1 MNLEIETGSLTALLG
16 PSGSGKTT
24 LLRIMAG
31 LERADRGKVHLEGRD
46 VTDVPARNRGIGFC
60 FQHHAAFDHLTVARN
75 VAFGL
80 EVRRRPKREIRA
92 KVAEL
97 LDVVQLSGL
106 ADRYPGQLSG
116 GQRQRMALAR
126 ALAIEPPVLLL
137 DEPFGSLDTHVRQDL
152 RRWLRRLH
160 DEHPVTT
167 VLVTHDRE
175 EAMEV
180 ADQLAVLHHGRIEQS
195 GTPSDLYDRPATEF
209 VLTFLGPATRIA
221 GRWVRPH
228 DVVLHRFPVDSGLA
242 AKVTAVVDRGPEV
255 RVELSSDDGEGS
267 WVQLGRGEARRLRL
281 SEGDTVWVSLPETN
295 GSVRL
300 DAPQV
305 PRSGAVVSAAR

>member
-1 MNLEIETGSLTALLG
+1 MTLEIETGSLTALLG

-31 LERADRGKVHLEGRD
+31 LERADRGTVHLEGRD
-46 VTDVPARNRGIGFC
+46 VTDMPSRHRGIGFC

-92 KVAEL
+92 RVAEL
-97 LDVVQLSGL
+97 LEVVQLSGL

-180 ADQLAVLHHGRIEQS
+180 ADQLAVLHDGRIEQS
-195 GTPSDLYDRPATEF
+195 GTPSDLYDRPNTDF
-209 VLTFLGPATRIA
+209 VLTFLGPATKIA

-228 DVVLHRFPVDSGLA
+228 DVTLQRFPVEDGSPA
-242 AKVTAVVDRGPEV
+242 TVVAVVDRGPEV
-255 RVELSSDDGEGS
+255 RVELTTDNGQGA
-267 WVQLGRGEARRLRL
+267 WIQLGRGEARRLRL
-281 SEGDTVWVSLPETN
+281 AEGDAVWAVLPE
-295 GSVRL
+295 VAER
-300 DAPQV
+300 DRVAVPQW
-305 PRSGAVVSAAR
+305 PRSGAVVSAVR